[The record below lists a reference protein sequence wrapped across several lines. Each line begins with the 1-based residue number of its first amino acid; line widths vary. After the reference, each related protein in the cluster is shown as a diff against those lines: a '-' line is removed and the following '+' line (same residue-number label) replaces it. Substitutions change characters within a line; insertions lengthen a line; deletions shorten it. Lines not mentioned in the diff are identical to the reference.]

1 MRKFTHLWLLKV
13 SLLLLMGMFSIRAH
27 AAPAVITELTEE
39 SPLVWQITGRVTS
52 ASGEALPGVAVVV
65 KGTTTGVSTDV
76 NGNYTISVP
85 ETPGTLV
92 FSFIGMQNRE
102 VPFTGPGTLNVAL
115 QEDARAL
122 EELVVVGYGVQEKK
136 EITSAVASVKAEDF
150 NRGNVN
156 DVAQL
161 LQGKV
166 AGLVISRPGGN
177 PNQGFNIR
185 LRGLSSLGANQQPLV
200 VIDGVIGA
208 DLNSVD
214 PNDIASIDVLKD
226 GSAAAIYGTRG
237 STGVIL
243 VTTKTGK
250 AGKPSIDY
258 NAYVAA
264 DQVARTVQVMN
275 AQEYLEAGGTD
286 LGSNTN
292 WFDEITR
299 TGLTHVHNLSLGGG
313 SENTTYRV
321 SMNYR
326 DIEGVALNT
335 GFRQLNGRINLT
347 QRALNDKL
355 ALTMNMASTTRD
367 EQFGFTEAFRY
378 ATIYNPTAPIRSNEP
393 AFDIYG
399 GYYQNILF
407 DYYNPVAI
415 LEQNQNDGQTRR
427 LNLNLQGDLELLP
440 GLTLMG
446 RYSRN
451 YDNGIRA
458 QYFSRQSFWVGR
470 DRNGL
475 ANRSTFNNVNELVE
489 STLTYA
495 RSFDKLQFTGLVG
508 YSYQQFD
515 TEGFNLSGGN
525 FLTDAFGYDRVSLA
539 QEFQQG
545 LGGVGSFRRRYKVIA
560 PIFARVTFNYDD
572 TYFLQAIIR
581 REGSTMFGTGRQ
593 YGNFPAISAGVNIAR
608 LVDIPFMT
616 DLKARVSFGVTGAL
630 PPADQPYLPLALLAP
645 RSSFFLV
652 NGRYVPVFGP
662 IQNANPSLGWETKTE
677 INYGI
682 DFALL
687 EGRLS
692 GSAEYYTR
700 STTDLLIGVT
710 VPVPP
715 NLVDNTILNI
725 GELRNSGFEL
735 ATNFRAIASDRFS
748 WTTGLNFTSF
758 QTKIVSLSTPDAP
771 YGERD
776 LGNLGSP
783 GQNNTPLVRVREGG
797 PVGQLW
803 GLVYE
808 GVGEDGKWIFRDVDG
823 NNKIDTNDRQVI
835 GNGYPNFELGFNNS
849 FTLGNFDLNLFF
861 RGAFGHDL
869 LNEYR
874 AFYETRQVAGSYN
887 VVKTDLYNPN
897 LTDIAKL
904 NSIHVEDASFLK
916 LDNATLGYN
925 FGNLFGE
932 RLKNVRVYLSGQN
945 LFFITNYTG
954 VDPEVRFAD
963 GGNALIPGID
973 RRNTW
978 FRTRTYTFGLN
989 VSF

>member
-1 MRKFTHLWLLKV
+1 MRKFTHLWLIKV
-13 SLLLLMGMFSIRAH
+13 SLLLLMGLFSVRVD
-27 AAPAVITELTEE
+27 AAPTLTTDVTED
-39 SPLVWQITGRVTS
+39 SPLVWQITGRVTT
-52 ASGEALPGVAVVV
+52 ARGEALPGVAVVV
-65 KGTTTGVSTDV
+65 RGTTTGVSTDV
-76 NGNYTISVP
+76 NGNYSISVP

-102 VPFTGPGTLNVAL
+102 VPFTGPGTINVTL
-115 QEDARAL
+115 QEDATAL
-122 EELVVVGYGVQEKK
+122 DELVVVGYGVQEKR

-177 PNQGFNIR
+177 PNQGFSIR

-237 STGVIL
+237 SAGVIL
-243 VTTKTGK
+243 VTTKTGRV
-250 AGKPSIDY
+250 GRPSVDY
-258 NAYVAA
+258 NFYVAA
-264 DQVARTVQVMN
+264 DQLARTVQVMS
-275 AQEYLEAGGTD
+275 ADEYREIGGTD
-286 LGSNTN
+286 LGANTD

-299 TGLTHVHNLSLGGG
+299 TGMSNVHNLSLGGG

-321 SMNYR
+321 SLNYR
-326 DIEGVALNT
+326 DIQGVALNT
-335 GFRQLNGRINLT
+335 GFNQLNGRVNLT
-347 QRALNDKL
+347 QRAFNDKL
-355 ALTMNMASTTRD
+355 AVTMNLASTSRE
-367 EQFGFTEAFRY
+367 EQFGFNEAFRY

-393 AFDIYG
+393 AYDIYG
-399 GYYQNILF
+399 GFFQQTLF

-415 LEQNQNDGQTRR
+415 LQQNQNDGDTRR
-427 LNLNLQGDLELLP
+427 LNLNLQADLEILP
-440 GLTLMG
+440 GLTLMA
-446 RYSRN
+446 RASRN
-451 YDNGIRA
+451 YDNGLRS
-458 QYFSRQSFWVGR
+458 QFYSRQSFWVGR

-475 ANRSTFNNVNELVE
+475 INRSTFNNVNNLFE
-489 STLTYA
+489 STLNYTKA
-495 RSFDKLQFTGLVG
+495 FDRLNVTALAG
-508 YSYQQFD
+508 YSFQQFD
-515 TEGFNLSGGN
+515 SEGFNLSGGDL
-525 FLTDAFGYDRVSLA
+525 LTDAFGYDRVSLA
-539 QEFQQG
+539 QEYQRG
-545 LGGVGSFRRRYKVIA
+545 LGGVGSYRNQYKVIA
-560 PIFARVTFNYDD
+560 PAFGRLTLNFDD
-572 TYFLQAIIR
+572 TYFAQASLR
-581 REGSTMFGTGRQ
+581 YEGSSMFGEGRQ
-593 YGNFPAISAGVNIAR
+593 WGFFPAASAGVNVAR
-608 LVDIPFMT
+608 LVDVPFMT
-616 DLKARVSFGVTGAL
+616 DLKARISYGVTGGL
-630 PPADQPYLPLALLAP
+630 PGNPYLPLPLLAP
-645 RSSFFLV
+645 QSNFFLV

-662 IQNANPSLGWETKTE
+662 IQNPNPSLGWETKSE

-682 DFALL
+682 DYSLF

-692 GSAEYYTR
+692 GTLDYYTR
-700 STTDLLIGVT
+700 TTSDLLIEVG

-715 NLVDNTILNI
+715 NLVSTTVLNA
-725 GELRNSGFEL
+725 GRLRNSGFEL
-735 ATNFRAIASDRFS
+735 GMNFQAITTPRFTWS
-748 WTTGLNFTSF
+748 TGINFTTF
-758 QTKIVSLSTPDAP
+758 ETKILSLSTPDAE

-783 GQNNTPLVRVREGG
+783 GQNNTPLVRVRENG
-797 PVGQLW
+797 PIGQLW

-808 GVGEDGKWIFRDVDG
+808 GVGEDGKWIFRDVNGDG
-823 NNKIDTNDRQVI
+823 KIDTDDRQVI

-849 FTLGNFDLNLFF
+849 FTFGKFDLNMFF

-869 LNEYR
+869 LNEWR

-887 VVKTDLYNPN
+887 VVKTSFFDPN
-897 LTDIAKL
+897 LTDIATL
-904 NSIHVEDASFLK
+904 NSIHVENASFLK

-925 FGNLFGE
+925 FGNLFGD
-932 RLKNVRVYLSGQN
+932 RLRNVRAYISGQN
-945 LFFITNYTG
+945 LFFITKYTG

-978 FRTRTYTFGLN
+978 FRTRTYTFGFN
-989 VSF
+989 ISF